1 MDKKRLLNLISI
13 LLINILIIMWIF
25 IEVLKPSVEASNIYS
40 NNFYT
45 KILSKSNVSIAS
57 IDENIED
64 ENKEELSSL
73 FLKYLIGID
82 FSDPISYIETQIPLV
97 AYLDISSIL
106 GNKDAPIIIADNDTQ
121 TKENDK
127 NNSNQNN
134 TNKNEKDSQD
144 VLNEVKPNDVEVKPK
159 KLDSSKP
166 LVLIFHTHTTESY
179 NPNRSPDGNF
189 TTDYNKNIAKV
200 GDEIKKEL
208 ENKYGIATIHDI
220 TIHDLPSRQKGYEK
234 SRPTVQ
240 AYLKKYPSIKI
251 IIDLHRDAGTDVVKT
266 TVKIN
271 NEKYAR
277 PMFVIG
283 KKNPNYKKNEDLSLK
298 INEQINSLYPGLS
311 RGVLYKDAR
320 YNQDLS
326 TKMVLIEIG
335 SNLNSLDEA
344 IRTGKLISKAVALV
358 LK

>member
-1 MDKKRLLNLISI
+1 MDKKRFLNLISI
-13 LLINILIIMWIF
+13 LLINITIIIWVF

-40 NNFYT
+40 KNFYT
-45 KILSKSNVSIAS
+45 KILSKSNAS
-57 IDENIED
+57 IEAIDKDIED
-64 ENKEELSSL
+64 ENKEELSSI
-73 FLKYLIGID
+73 FLKYLIGVD
-82 FSDPISYIETQIPLV
+82 FSDPKSYIETQIPLI

-106 GNKDAPIIIADNDTQ
+106 GNKDAPILIADNDKQ
-121 TKENDK
+121 TNENDKNDSNKNNTNENDK
-127 NNSNQNN
+127 NNQE
-134 TNKNEKDSQD
+134 TI
-144 VLNEVKPNDVEVKPK
+144 NEVKPNEIDVKPK

-179 NPNRSPDGNF
+179 NPNRTPEGNF
-189 TTDYNKNIAKV
+189 TTDYNKNITKV
-200 GDEIKKEL
+200 GEEIKKEL

-220 TIHDLPSRQKGYEK
+220 TIHDLPSREKGYEK

-251 IIDLHRDAGTDVVKT
+251 IIDLHRDAGTDVSKT

-283 KKNPNYKKNEDLSLK
+283 KKNRNYKKNEEMSLK
-298 INEQINSLYPGLS
+298 ISENINKMYPGLS

-326 TKMVLIEIG
+326 TKMVLLEIG

-344 IRTGKLISKAVALV
+344 IRTGKIISKAIALF